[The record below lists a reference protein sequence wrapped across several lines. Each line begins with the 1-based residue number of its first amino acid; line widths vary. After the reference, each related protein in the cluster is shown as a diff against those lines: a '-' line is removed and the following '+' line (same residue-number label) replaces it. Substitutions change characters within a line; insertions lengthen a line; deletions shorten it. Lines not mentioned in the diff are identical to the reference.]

1 MGNGGRAV
9 SRLEREERV
18 GIVGKRLTHAMRASE
33 GKKDVVA
40 AIVLGGG
47 REVEATRAML
57 GPGWSGLGGIEGD
70 HKLAGGVNGVGRK
83 TKGDTMQTM
92 PG

>member
-18 GIVGKRLTHAMRASE
+18 GIVGKRLAHAMRASE
-33 GKKDVVA
+33 GKKDIVA
-40 AIVLGGG
+40 AIVLG
-47 REVEATRAML
+47 EVEATRAML

-70 HKLAGGVNGVGRK
+70 HKLAGGVNGVGSK
-83 TKGDTMQTM
+83 AKGGTMQTM